1 MQASSDGNKLSDFPP
16 DQFTISLFC
25 DACDHRADLDREKV
39 PEGMT
44 IQELRHHLR
53 CSACG
58 ESGVLAA
65 DHLFGGR
72 RVSNIA
78 DSGERNAPTF
88 SPRR

>member
-1 MQASSDGNKLSDFPP
+1 MKDAGNQLSDFPP
-16 DQFTISLFC
+16 EQFTISLFC

-58 ESGVLAA
+58 SRECSLRIIYLGA
-65 DHLFGGR
+65 GGFQHR
-72 RVSNIA
+72 
-78 DSGERNAPTF
+78 
-88 SPRR
+88 